1 MSNGVKSTKGEDGG
15 RGERKRAL
23 PFFQNRAPDL
33 EEKGRV
39 AFDQISHLP
48 AIQISVVEK
57 LEQDILA
64 LYFFEEEATEMGEV
78 GLLI

>member
-1 MSNGVKSTKGEDGG
+1 M
-15 RGERKRAL
+15 
-23 PFFQNRAPDL
+23 
-33 EEKGRV
+33 